1 MEGIDMTILE
11 SIKEQLGGYH
21 DEDTTFDKDILA
33 LINSQIAV
41 LVQLGV
47 LQEMT
52 KVDDTTKWDDLIDND
67 LEASLADTYMYL
79 KVRLLFDTPT
89 SSSVATEFKEQADEM
104 QWRLYAIHNKAPEL
118 KEEDE

>member
-1 MEGIDMTILE
+1 MTILE

-21 DEDTTFDKDILA
+21 DDDTTFDKDILA
-33 LINSQIAV
+33 LINSQTAV

-47 LQEMT
+47 LDEMT
-52 KVDDTTKWDDLIDND
+52 KIDESTNWSDLIDNE

-89 SSSVATEFKEQADEM
+89 SSTMATEFKEQADEM
-104 QWRLYAIHNKAPEL
+104 QWRLYAIHNKAPASDE
-118 KEEDE
+118 KEDEE